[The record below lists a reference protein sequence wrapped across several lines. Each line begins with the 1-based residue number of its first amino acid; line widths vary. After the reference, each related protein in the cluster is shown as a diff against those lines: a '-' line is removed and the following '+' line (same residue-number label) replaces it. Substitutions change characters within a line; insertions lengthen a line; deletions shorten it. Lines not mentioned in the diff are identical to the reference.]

1 MLKFFFFYQ
10 LSYVFNNIATVY
22 FTATTIFM
30 PPHYWYL
37 IFYGFSHHF
46 NKTSAYDWILGWRSD
61 KYSFSSVFLFSPFYD
76 NTDNMVQDGWQ
87 VEKDTLQHAWEQ
99 CWASVLHLVFCQN
112 NSDSMLM
119 LVRRHVPILYP
130 ILRFSTRAD
139 AICSFLPQPHVPFP
153 FSFALKGPSVNEG
166 KLNRFSSAFCC

>member
-1 MLKFFFFYQ
+1 M
-10 LSYVFNNIATVY
+10 
-22 FTATTIFM
+22 
-30 PPHYWYL
+30 HL
-37 IFYGFSHHF
+37 IFYAFSHQF

-61 KYSFSSVFLFSPFYD
+61 KQSFSSVLLFSPFYD

-87 VEKDTLQHAWEQ
+87 VERDTLQHAWEQ

-112 NSDSMLM
+112 NSDSMLK

-130 ILRFSTRAD
+130 ILGFFTRTD

-153 FSFALKGPSVNEG
+153 FSFALKEPSVNEG
-166 KLNRFSSAFCC
+166 KLSSQLSVANVFLCSKASTQK